1 MLHGW
6 FGSCKRKA
14 CRDGKP
20 LLCFANFV
28 FAAKLSAGV
37 GTEALLLGVLSP
49 PQLAARMLQ
58 AAGRR

>member
-1 MLHGW
+1 MHGW
-6 FGSCKRKA
+6 LGSCRRKV
-14 CRDGKP
+14 CKDEKP
-20 LLCFANFV
+20 LLCFANSV
-28 FAAKLSAGV
+28 FAAKLNAGV